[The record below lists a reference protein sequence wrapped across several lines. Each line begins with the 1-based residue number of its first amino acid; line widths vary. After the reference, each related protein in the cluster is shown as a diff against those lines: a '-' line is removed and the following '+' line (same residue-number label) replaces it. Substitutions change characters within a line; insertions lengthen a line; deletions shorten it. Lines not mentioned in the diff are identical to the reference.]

1 MSMLGILLLML
12 PLTYQQPVEGVAR
25 ELAKERSAVI
35 SDVRY
40 DLRLDLAPGAER
52 LKGQEEI
59 RFRLS
64 REVGQIAIDF
74 RDLDASGKV
83 INGSIGGLTVNGKAA
98 DSQLANGHI
107 VIDGKGLAAGDNVI
121 SMGFESGIAPANR
134 PVTRYLDHDD
144 GREYLYTLFVPM
156 DASLA
161 FPCFDQPDLKG
172 RFKLELAVPES
183 SDWTAVSNSSL
194 LSSRSDGGHRRFT
207 FAETRPI
214 STYLFAFAVG
224 PFHELVEPGGTMRL
238 YVRQSKVKQAQAE
251 APEIFRITRQGIT
264 HLSEFFDFPFP
275 FPKYDFVLIP
285 GFAYG
290 GMEHAG
296 STFFREESLLFRS
309 LPTTGDKLGR
319 ASLLLHELAHQW
331 FGDLVTMRW
340 FDDLWL
346 KEGFANFM
354 AFESMTSLYPPR
366 DIWKRFYQSHKPA
379 AYAIDSTKGTTPIY
393 QEVRNLKDAKSAY
406 GAIVY
411 SKAPGILKAL
421 RFLLGEEQFR
431 TGVRLFLKEHQ
442 YANAEWSDL
451 INALERASGQK
462 LTGWADAWVRHRGM
476 PRIDIQWSCDNS
488 GRISSLVVEQRDIL
502 GEGGVWPVRSSLLL
516 ARDSGPSEHIDLR
529 LDTGRTEITAARGKQ
544 CPAFI
549 FANDED
555 YGYGQFSLDARSRP
569 QVAARIG
576 HISDPFLR
584 TILWGS
590 LWESVRDAEM
600 APLEYISLALESLTS
615 ESDEELTL
623 SLTTRVTG
631 AFQRYL
637 SADQQTSVA
646 GKIEELFWN
655 RIMKAPELGQRIVY
669 FRAFRGVATTPLSRS
684 RLKELIDG
692 RAVVKGLELKPLDRW
707 RILTSLMA
715 LGDPDA
721 ATLVA
726 AERKRDSGDEA
737 RKYAYV
743 AEAARPDRSSK
754 QRYFDDYLSK
764 RDVPEDWVEGS
775 LGAFNSWNQAS
786 LTLAFLKPALAAIPQ
801 VKRER
806 KIFFLLAWLN
816 AFIGGQQGKEAL
828 AIVQQYLG
836 EEGLD
841 RDVVLK
847 VLEVSDELERTVRI
861 RSRF

>member
-1 MSMLGILLLML
+1 MLELLLLML
-12 PLTYQQPVEGVAR
+12 PVTYEMPSEGVAR
-25 ELAKERSAVI
+25 ELARERSAAI

-40 DLRLDLAPGAER
+40 DLKLEVAPGALR

-59 RFRLS
+59 RLRLS
-64 REVGQIAIDF
+64 REVGQIVLDF

-83 INGSIGGLTVNGKAA
+83 INGSIAGLTVNGKAA
-98 DSQLANGHI
+98 DSQLANGHL
-107 VIDGKGLAAGDNVI
+107 VIDGKKLVASDNLI
-121 SMGFESGIAPANR
+121 SMTFEAGIAPANR
-134 PVTRYLDHDD
+134 PVTRYIDHDD

-172 RFKLELAVPES
+172 RFKLELAVPDGSGWTAISNGTLES
-183 SDWTAVSNSSL
+183 SRVVS
-194 LSSRSDGGHRRFT
+194 GHRHFS
-207 FAETRPI
+207 FAETRAI
-214 STYLFAFAVG
+214 STYLFAFAAG

-238 YVRQSKVKQAQAE
+238 YVRQSKVKQAEGE
-251 APEIFRITRQGIT
+251 APEIFRITRQGIV
-264 HLSEFFDFPFP
+264 HLSEFFDYPFP

-296 STFFREESLLFRS
+296 ATFFREESLLFRS
-309 LPTTGDKLGR
+309 TPTTGDKLGR

-331 FGDLVTMRW
+331 FGDLVTMKW

-354 AFESMTSLYPPR
+354 AFESMTTLYPPR

-393 QEVRNLKDAKSAY
+393 QEVQNLKDAKSAY

-421 RFLLGEEQFR
+421 RFLLGDEQFR

-442 YANAEWSDL
+442 YGNAEWGDL

-462 LTGWADAWVRHRGM
+462 LTGWADTWVRHRGM
-476 PRIDIQWSCDNS
+476 PRIDVRWSCDQA
-488 GRISSLVVEQRDIL
+488 GRMSSLVVEQRDIL
-502 GEGGVWPVRSSLLL
+502 GEGSLWPVRSRLLL
-516 ARDSGPSEHIDLR
+516 AHDSGPSEHVDLR
-529 LDTGRTEITAARGKQ
+529 LDAKRAEIVEVRGRQ

-555 YGYGQFSLDARSRP
+555 FGYGQFSLDGRSRQ
-569 QVAARIG
+569 QVVARIG

-600 APLEYISLALESLTS
+600 SPVEYISLALEALTN
-615 ESDEELTL
+615 ESDEELAL

-637 SADQQTSVA
+637 SANQQNSVA
-646 GKIEELFWN
+646 DKIEELFWN
-655 RIMKAPELGQRIVY
+655 RMMNAPELGLRIVY
-669 FRAFRGVATTPLSRS
+669 FRAFRAVATTPLSRS
-684 RLKELIDG
+684 RLKDLLEG

-707 RILTSLMA
+707 RIVTSLVA
-715 LGDPDA
+715 LDDPDA
-721 ATLVA
+721 ATLLT
-726 AERKRDSGDEA
+726 AERQRDSGDEG
-737 RKYAYV
+737 RKYAYI
-743 AEAARPDRSSK
+743 AEAARLDRSTK

-775 LGAFNSWNQAS
+775 LGAFNSWNQTS
-786 LTLAFLKPALAAIPQ
+786 LTLPFLKPALAAIPQ

-816 AFIGGQQGKEAL
+816 AFIGGQQTKESL
-828 AIVQQYLG
+828 AVVQQYLG